1 MCPACAGA
9 AAAPACDLLLKLFP
23 LRQPLLSRH
32 ATEALTALCA
42 TRSAHLSGGALGSL
56 LGAVLGCEPLWDAR
70 RDPDTTLAAVRLLE
84 DGLCRLADAD
94 AGACAARL
102 PRAVHAL
109 VPLLAVE
116 HEGVRFVAGACL
128 KNLIDECVSDAMV
141 AAALAG
147 GGGGQGGKAPPLLS
161 VLAALE
167 GSLGPHYQ
175 DAWGACL
182 PGALLAW
189 VEGCAGVL
197 LGEQAERM
205 QPAVHARGACLVCSR
220 HPHPLCL
227 PAVTT
232 PLCLLQCAP
241 R

>member
-1 MCPACAGA
+1 MACWPPTRCAADPPLDPKPTVRAGA

-32 ATEALTALCA
+32 AVEALTALA
-42 TRSAHLSGGALGSL
+42 AAPGAHLAGSALGGLLGAALGS
-56 LGAVLGCEPLWDAR
+56 EPLWDAR

-84 DGLCRLADAD
+84 DGLCRLAA
-94 AGACAARL
+94 AEPGVCAQRL

-109 VPLLAVE
+109 VPLLAAE
-116 HEGVRFVAGACL
+116 HEGVRYAAGACL
-128 KNLIDECVSDAMV
+128 KNLINECVDDGMV

-147 GGGGQGGKAPPLLS
+147 GGGGGKAPPLLS

-182 PGALLAW
+182 PGAR
-189 VEGCAGVL
+189 AGWAGL
-197 LGEQAERM
+197 WTEAGL
-205 QPAVHARGACLVCSR
+205 
-220 HPHPLCL
+220 
-227 PAVTT
+227 
-232 PLCLLQCAP
+232 
-241 R
+241 